1 MLISEM
7 EENIS
12 NIGKHYRVKF
22 LDDYKQEVLLVLYEK
37 GIDFLKELEEKKL
50 LRSYVYKCCLLM
62 LYSKQSKY
70 YKKYVFPDQ
79 NFSELN
85 GTEIKHEKKF
95 SEKKLNELIDNLSG
109 MDKILLQQLILCRG
123 NKKSFSNKSNI
134 SYSTISLMINNL
146 SIKIKERWNLDD
158 FYE

>member
-1 MLISEM
+1 M

-37 GIDFLKELEEKKL
+37 GIDFLKVLEDQEM

-70 YKKYVFPDQ
+70 YKTYVFPDKH
-79 NFSELN
+79 FSELN
-85 GTEIKHEKKF
+85 GTEIKHEKRF
-95 SEKKLNELIDNLSG
+95 SDQIGIRDLAKKD
-109 MDKILLQQLILCRG
+109 
-123 NKKSFSNKSNI
+123 
-134 SYSTISLMINNL
+134 
-146 SIKIKERWNLDD
+146 
-158 FYE
+158 